1 MPENNKG
8 TRQQAPRRPSSSTTR
23 PKSHAKS
30 RATKKQERAKQK
42 PKKEPGGCLWKILLV
57 VLILLLAFGGS
68 YIYYL
73 MHTGKKAAENAYVAD
88 SRTKSELRD
97 ESVQPLTD
105 NISIMIVGIDDS
117 EKRNQ
122 GEGNSRSDALLVATL
137 NNKEKSIKLL
147 SVPRDSYVYIPEV
160 GYKDKIT
167 HAHAYGG
174 IDATRDTVEG
184 LLNIPID
191 YYFRVNFDA
200 FIEIVD
206 ALGGVTVDVPYE
218 INELDENDKRTV
230 HLMPGT
236 QEVNGREALALA
248 RTRHQDSDVER
259 GKRQQMILEAIA
271 AKATSVTSFTKY
283 DKVLQAVGN
292 NMQTDMT
299 FDEMKSLFAYL
310 QNGMPDITS
319 LSIKGFDDMSTGIY
333 YYKLQDESLLETRQT
348 LQKHLGLLVDTQ
360 LELSEDEEEYMN
372 GSSGTTDTSDENT
385 GFQHDDNR
393 SSSGSSY

>member
-1 MPENNKG
+1 MPEKKKG
-8 TRQQAPRRPSSSTTR
+8 TRQQAPSSSSTST
-23 PKSHAKS
+23 PKAKSHAKS
-30 RATKKQERAKQK
+30 RTTKSQERKK
-42 PKKEPGGCLWKILLV
+42 KKKEKESGGCLWKILLV
-57 VLILLLAFGGS
+57 VLILLLAFGGG

-73 MHTGKKAAENAYVAD
+73 FHSGKKAAENAYVED

-117 EKRNQ
+117 EKRSQ

-137 NNKEKSIKLL
+137 NNKDKSIKLV
-147 SVPRDSYVYIPEV
+147 SIPRDSYVYIPTV

-174 IDATRDTVEG
+174 IDATRETVEG
-184 LLNIPID
+184 LLNVPID
-191 YYFRVNFDA
+191 YYFRINFDA

-271 AKATSVTSFTKY
+271 SKATSVTSFTKY
-283 DKVLQAVGN
+283 DKVLAAVGN

-310 QNGMPDITS
+310 QNGMPDIDS
-319 LSIKGFDDMSTGIY
+319 LSLKGSDDMSSGIY
-333 YYKLQDESLLETRQT
+333 YYLLQDDSLLETRQT
-348 LQKHLGLLVDTQ
+348 LQKHLGLTIDTK
-360 LELSEDEEEYMN
+360 LNLSEDEEVIEEP
-372 GSSGTTDTSDENT
+372 TTKQNT
-385 GFQHDDNR
+385 GFQSNYN
-393 SSSGSSY
+393 SSGSGN

>member
-1 MPENNKG
+1 MPEKKKG
-8 TRQQAPRRPSSSTTR
+8 TRQQAPSSSSTST
-23 PKSHAKS
+23 PKAKSHAKS
-30 RATKKQERAKQK
+30 RTTKSQERNKK
-42 PKKEPGGCLWKILLV
+42 KKEKESGGCLWKILLV
-57 VLILLLAFGGS
+57 VLILLLAFGGG

-73 MHTGKKAAENAYVAD
+73 FHSGKKAAENAYVEN

-117 EKRNQ
+117 EKRSQ

-137 NNKEKSIKLL
+137 NNKDKSIKLV
-147 SVPRDSYVYIPEV
+147 SIPRDSYLYIPTV

-174 IDATRDTVEG
+174 IDATRETVEG
-184 LLNIPID
+184 LLNVPID

-271 AKATSVTSFTKY
+271 SKATSVTSFTKY
-283 DKVLQAVGN
+283 DKVLAAVGN

-310 QNGMPDITS
+310 QNGMPDIDS
-319 LSIKGFDDMSTGIY
+319 LSLKGSDDMSSGIY
-333 YYKLQDESLLETRQT
+333 YYLLQDDSLLETRQT
-348 LQKHLGLLVDTQ
+348 LQKHLGLTIDTK
-360 LELSEDEEEYMN
+360 LNLSEDEEVIEEP
-372 GSSGTTDTSDENT
+372 TIEQNT
-385 GFQHDDNR
+385 GFQSNYN
-393 SSSGSSY
+393 SSGSGN

>member
-1 MPENNKG
+1 MPEKKKG
-8 TRQQAPRRPSSSTTR
+8 TRQQAPSSSSTST
-23 PKSHAKS
+23 PKAKSHAKS
-30 RATKKQERAKQK
+30 RTTKSQERKK
-42 PKKEPGGCLWKILLV
+42 KKKEKESGGCLWKILLV
-57 VLILLLAFGGS
+57 VLILLLAFGGG

-73 MHTGKKAAENAYVAD
+73 FHSGKKAAENAYVED

-117 EKRNQ
+117 EKRSQ

-137 NNKEKSIKLL
+137 NNKDKSIKLV
-147 SVPRDSYVYIPEV
+147 SIPRDSYVYIPTV

-174 IDATRDTVEG
+174 IDATRETVEG
-184 LLNIPID
+184 LLNVPID

-271 AKATSVTSFTKY
+271 SKATSVTSFTKY
-283 DKVLQAVGN
+283 DKVLAAVGN

-310 QNGMPDITS
+310 QNGMPDIDS
-319 LSIKGFDDMSTGIY
+319 LSLKGSDDMSSGIY
-333 YYKLQDESLLETRQT
+333 YYLLQDDSLLETRQT
-348 LQKHLGLLVDTQ
+348 LQKHLGLTIDTK
-360 LELSEDEEEYMN
+360 LNLSEDEEVIEEP
-372 GSSGTTDTSDENT
+372 TTEQNT
-385 GFQHDDNR
+385 GFQSNYN
-393 SSSGSSY
+393 SSGSGN

>member
-1 MPENNKG
+1 MPEKKKG
-8 TRQQAPRRPSSSTTR
+8 TRQQAPSSSSTPTQKA
-23 PKSHAKS
+23 KSHAKS
-30 RATKKQERAKQK
+30 RTSKSQK
-42 PKKEPGGCLWKILLV
+42 RKKKEKESGGCLWKILLV
-57 VLILLLAFGGS
+57 VLILLLAFGGG

-73 MHTGKKAAENAYVAD
+73 FHSGKKAAENAYVED

-117 EKRNQ
+117 EKRSQ

-137 NNKEKSIKLL
+137 NNKDKSIKLV
-147 SVPRDSYVYIPEV
+147 SIPRDSYVYIPTV

-174 IDATRDTVEG
+174 IDATRETVEG
-184 LLNIPID
+184 LLNVPID

-271 AKATSVTSFTKY
+271 SKATSVTSFTKY
-283 DKVLQAVGN
+283 DKVLAAVGN

-310 QNGMPDITS
+310 QNGMPDIDS
-319 LSIKGFDDMSTGIY
+319 LSLKGSDDMSSGIY
-333 YYKLQDESLLETRQT
+333 YYLLQDDSLLKTRQT
-348 LQKHLGLLVDTQ
+348 LQKHLGLTIDTK
-360 LELSEDEEEYMN
+360 LDLSEDEEVIEEP
-372 GSSGTTDTSDENT
+372 TTEQNT
-385 GFQHDDNR
+385 GFQSNYN
-393 SSSGSSY
+393 SSGSGN

>member
-1 MPENNKG
+1 MPEKKKG
-8 TRQQAPRRPSSSTTR
+8 TRQQARSSSSTST
-23 PKSHAKS
+23 PKAKSHAKS
-30 RATKKQERAKQK
+30 RTSKSQERK
-42 PKKEPGGCLWKILLV
+42 KKEKESGGCLWKILLV
-57 VLILLLAFGGS
+57 VLILLLAFGGG

-73 MHTGKKAAENAYVAD
+73 FHSGKKAAENAYVEN

-117 EKRNQ
+117 EKRSQ

-137 NNKEKSIKLL
+137 NNKDKSIKLV
-147 SVPRDSYVYIPEV
+147 SIPRDSYVYIPTV

-174 IDATRDTVEG
+174 IDATRETVEG
-184 LLNIPID
+184 LLNVPID

-271 AKATSVTSFTKY
+271 SKATSVTSFTKY
-283 DKVLQAVGN
+283 DKVLAAVGN

-310 QNGMPDITS
+310 QNGMPDIDS
-319 LSIKGFDDMSTGIY
+319 LSLKGSDDMSSGIY
-333 YYKLQDESLLETRQT
+333 YYLLQDDSLLETRQT
-348 LQKHLGLLVDTQ
+348 LQKHLGLTIDTK
-360 LELSEDEEEYMN
+360 LNLSEDEEVIEDP
-372 GSSGTTDTSDENT
+372 TTEQNT
-385 GFQHDDNR
+385 GFQSNYN
-393 SSSGSSY
+393 SSGSGN

>member
-1 MPENNKG
+1 MPEKKKG
-8 TRQQAPRRPSSSTTR
+8 TRQQAPSSSSTSTSKA
-23 PKSHAKS
+23 KSHAKS
-30 RATKKQERAKQK
+30 RTSKSQERK
-42 PKKEPGGCLWKILLV
+42 KKEKESGGCLWKILLV
-57 VLILLLAFGGS
+57 VLILLLAFGGG

-73 MHTGKKAAENAYVAD
+73 FHSGKKAAENAYVEN

-117 EKRNQ
+117 EKRSQ

-137 NNKEKSIKLL
+137 NNKDKSIKLV
-147 SVPRDSYVYIPEV
+147 SIPRDSYVYIPTV

-174 IDATRDTVEG
+174 IDATRETVEG
-184 LLNIPID
+184 LLNVPID

-271 AKATSVTSFTKY
+271 SKATSVTSFTKY
-283 DKVLQAVGN
+283 DKVLAAVGN

-310 QNGMPDITS
+310 QNGMPDIDS
-319 LSIKGFDDMSTGIY
+319 LSLKGSDDMSSGIY
-333 YYKLQDESLLETRQT
+333 YYLLQDDSLLETRQT
-348 LQKHLGLLVDTQ
+348 LQKHLGLTIDTK
-360 LELSEDEEEYMN
+360 LNLSEDEEVIEEP
-372 GSSGTTDTSDENT
+372 TTEQNT
-385 GFQHDDNR
+385 GFQSNYN
-393 SSSGSSY
+393 SSGSGN

>member
-1 MPENNKG
+1 MPEKKKG
-8 TRQQAPRRPSSSTTR
+8 TRQQAPSSSSTSTSKA
-23 PKSHAKS
+23 KSHAKS
-30 RATKKQERAKQK
+30 RTTKSQERNKK
-42 PKKEPGGCLWKILLV
+42 KKEKESGGCLWKILLV
-57 VLILLLAFGGS
+57 VLILLLAFGGG

-73 MHTGKKAAENAYVAD
+73 FHSGKKAAENAYVEN

-117 EKRNQ
+117 EKRSQ

-137 NNKEKSIKLL
+137 NNKDKSIKLV
-147 SVPRDSYVYIPEV
+147 SIPRDSYVYIPTV

-174 IDATRDTVEG
+174 IDATRETVEG
-184 LLNIPID
+184 LLNVPID

-271 AKATSVTSFTKY
+271 SKATSVTSFTKY
-283 DKVLQAVGN
+283 DKVLAAVGN

-310 QNGMPDITS
+310 QNGMPDIDS
-319 LSIKGFDDMSTGIY
+319 LSLKGSDDMSSGIY
-333 YYKLQDESLLETRQT
+333 YYLLQDDSLLETRQT
-348 LQKHLGLLVDTQ
+348 LQKHLGLTIDTK
-360 LELSEDEEEYMN
+360 LNLSEDEEVIEEP
-372 GSSGTTDTSDENT
+372 TTEQNT
-385 GFQHDDNR
+385 GFQSNYN
-393 SSSGSSY
+393 SSGSGN

>member
-1 MPENNKG
+1 MPEKKKG
-8 TRQQAPRRPSSSTTR
+8 TRQQAPSSSSTPTQKA
-23 PKSHAKS
+23 KSHAKS
-30 RATKKQERAKQK
+30 RTSKSQK
-42 PKKEPGGCLWKILLV
+42 RKKKEKESGGCLWKILLV
-57 VLILLLAFGGS
+57 VLILLLAFGGG

-73 MHTGKKAAENAYVAD
+73 FHSGKKAAENAYVED

-117 EKRNQ
+117 KKRSQ

-137 NNKEKSIKLL
+137 NNKDKSIKLV
-147 SVPRDSYVYIPEV
+147 SIPRDSYVYIPTV

-174 IDATRDTVEG
+174 IDATRETVEG
-184 LLNIPID
+184 LLNVPID

-271 AKATSVTSFTKY
+271 SKATSVTSFTKY
-283 DKVLQAVGN
+283 DKVLAAVGN

-310 QNGMPDITS
+310 QNGMPDIDS
-319 LSIKGFDDMSTGIY
+319 LSLKGSDDMSSGIY
-333 YYKLQDESLLETRQT
+333 YYLLQDDSLLKTRQT
-348 LQKHLGLLVDTQ
+348 LQKHLGLTIDTK
-360 LELSEDEEEYMN
+360 LDLSEDEEVIEEP
-372 GSSGTTDTSDENT
+372 TTEQNT
-385 GFQHDDNR
+385 GFQSNYN
-393 SSSGSSY
+393 SSGSGN

>member
-1 MPENNKG
+1 MPEKKDGN
-8 TRQQAPRRPSSSTTR
+8 RQPARSEASK

-30 RATKKQERAKQK
+30 NAKKKKAKKQQEEQ
-42 PKKEPGGCLWKILLV
+42 GGCLWKVLLV
-57 VLILLLAFGGS
+57 VLILLLAFAAS
-68 YIYYL
+68 YAYYIYYA
-73 MHTGKKAAENAYVAD
+73 GKSAVENAYVAD
-88 SRTKSELRD
+88 SREKSALRD

-117 EKRNQ
+117 EKRSQ

-137 NNKEKSIKLL
+137 NNSEKSIKLL
-147 SVPRDSYVYIPEV
+147 SIPRDSYVYIPSV

-174 IDATRDTVEG
+174 IDSTRETVEG
-184 LLNIPID
+184 LLNIPVD

-206 ALGGVTVDVPYE
+206 ALGGITVDVPYE

-230 HLMPGT
+230 HLKPGK

-271 AKATSVTSFTKY
+271 DKATNVTSFTKY
-283 DKVLQAVGN
+283 ADVLAAVGN

-299 FDEMKSLFAYL
+299 FTEMKSLFAYL
-310 QNGMPDITS
+310 QKGMPAIES
-319 LSIKGFDDMSTGIY
+319 LSIKGNDDMSTGIY
-333 YYKLQDESLLETRQT
+333 YYKIIDDSLLKTRQT
-348 LQKHLGLLVDTQ
+348 MQKHLGLDVDTS
-360 LELSEDEEEYMN
+360 LEDL
-372 GSSGTTDTSDENT
+372 
-385 GFQHDDNR
+385 DDLEA
-393 SSSGSSY
+393 GQ

>member
-1 MPENNKG
+1 MPEKKKG
-8 TRQQAPRRPSSSTTR
+8 TRQQARSSSSTSTSKA
-23 PKSHAKS
+23 KSHAKS
-30 RATKKQERAKQK
+30 RTSKSQERK
-42 PKKEPGGCLWKILLV
+42 KKEKESGGCLWKILLV
-57 VLILLLAFGGS
+57 VLILLLTFGGG

-73 MHTGKKAAENAYVAD
+73 FHSGKKAAENAYVEN

-117 EKRNQ
+117 EKRSQ

-137 NNKEKSIKLL
+137 NNKDKSIKLV
-147 SVPRDSYVYIPEV
+147 SIPRDSYVYIPTV

-174 IDATRDTVEG
+174 IDATRETVEG
-184 LLNIPID
+184 LLNVPID

-271 AKATSVTSFTKY
+271 SKATSVTSFTKY
-283 DKVLQAVGN
+283 DKVLAAVGN

-310 QNGMPDITS
+310 QNGMPNIDS
-319 LSIKGFDDMSTGIY
+319 LSLKGSDDMSSGIY
-333 YYKLQDESLLETRQT
+333 YYLLQDDSLLETRQT
-348 LQKHLGLLVDTQ
+348 LQKHLGLTIDTK
-360 LELSEDEEEYMN
+360 LNLSEDEEVIEEP
-372 GSSGTTDTSDENT
+372 TTEQNT
-385 GFQHDDNR
+385 GFQSNYN
-393 SSSGSSY
+393 SSGSGN

>member
-1 MPENNKG
+1 MPEKKKG
-8 TRQQAPRRPSSSTTR
+8 TRQQAPSSSSTST
-23 PKSHAKS
+23 PKAKSHAKS
-30 RATKKQERAKQK
+30 RTTKSQERKK
-42 PKKEPGGCLWKILLV
+42 KKKEKESGGCLWKILLV
-57 VLILLLAFGGS
+57 VLILLLAFGGG

-73 MHTGKKAAENAYVAD
+73 FHSGKKAAENAYVED

-117 EKRNQ
+117 EKRSQ

-137 NNKEKSIKLL
+137 NNKDKSIKLV
-147 SVPRDSYVYIPEV
+147 SIPRDSYVYIPTV

-174 IDATRDTVEG
+174 IDATRETVEG
-184 LLNIPID
+184 LLNVPID

-271 AKATSVTSFTKY
+271 SKATSVTSFTKY
-283 DKVLQAVGN
+283 DKVLAAVGN

-310 QNGMPDITS
+310 QNGMPDIDS
-319 LSIKGFDDMSTGIY
+319 LSLKGSDDMSSGIY
-333 YYKLQDESLLETRQT
+333 YYLLQDDSLLETRQT
-348 LQKHLGLLVDTQ
+348 LQKHLGLTIDTK
-360 LELSEDEEEYMN
+360 LNLSEDEEVIEEP
-372 GSSGTTDTSDENT
+372 TTKQNT
-385 GFQHDDNR
+385 GFQSNYN
-393 SSSGSSY
+393 SSGSGN

>member
-1 MPENNKG
+1 MPEKKKG
-8 TRQQAPRRPSSSTTR
+8 TRQQAPSSSSTPTQKA
-23 PKSHAKS
+23 KSHAKS
-30 RATKKQERAKQK
+30 RTSKSQK
-42 PKKEPGGCLWKILLV
+42 RKKKEKESGGCLWKILLV
-57 VLILLLAFGGS
+57 VLILLLAFGGG

-73 MHTGKKAAENAYVAD
+73 FHSGKKAAENAYVED

-117 EKRNQ
+117 EKRSQ

-137 NNKEKSIKLL
+137 NNKDKSIKLV
-147 SVPRDSYVYIPEV
+147 SIPRDSYVYIPTV

-174 IDATRDTVEG
+174 IDATRETVEG
-184 LLNIPID
+184 LLNVPID

-271 AKATSVTSFTKY
+271 SKATSVTSFTKY
-283 DKVLQAVGN
+283 DKVLAAVGN

-310 QNGMPDITS
+310 QNGMPDIDS
-319 LSIKGFDDMSTGIY
+319 LSLKGSDDMSSGIY
-333 YYKLQDESLLETRQT
+333 YYLLQDDSLLKTRQT
-348 LQKHLGLLVDTQ
+348 LQKHLGLTIDTK
-360 LELSEDEEEYMN
+360 LDHSEDEEVIEEP
-372 GSSGTTDTSDENT
+372 TTEQNT
-385 GFQHDDNR
+385 GFQSNYN
-393 SSSGSSY
+393 SSGSGN

>member
-1 MPENNKG
+1 MPEKKKG
-8 TRQQAPRRPSSSTTR
+8 TRQQARSSSSTST
-23 PKSHAKS
+23 PKAKSHAKS
-30 RATKKQERAKQK
+30 RTSKSQERK
-42 PKKEPGGCLWKILLV
+42 KKEKESGGCLWKILLV
-57 VLILLLAFGGS
+57 VLILLLAFGGG

-73 MHTGKKAAENAYVAD
+73 FHSGKKAAENAYVEN

-117 EKRNQ
+117 EKRSQ

-137 NNKEKSIKLL
+137 NNKDKSIKLV
-147 SVPRDSYVYIPEV
+147 SIPRDSYVYIPTV

-174 IDATRDTVEG
+174 IDATRETVEG
-184 LLNIPID
+184 LLNVPID

-271 AKATSVTSFTKY
+271 SKATSVTSFTKY
-283 DKVLQAVGN
+283 DKVLAAVGN

-310 QNGMPDITS
+310 QNGMPDIDS
-319 LSIKGFDDMSTGIY
+319 LSLKGSDDMSSGIY
-333 YYKLQDESLLETRQT
+333 YYLLQDDSLLETRQT
-348 LQKHLGLLVDTQ
+348 LQKHLGLTIDTK
-360 LELSEDEEEYMN
+360 LNLSEDEEVIEEP
-372 GSSGTTDTSDENT
+372 TTEQNT
-385 GFQHDDNR
+385 GFQSNYN
-393 SSSGSSY
+393 SSGSGN

>member
-1 MPENNKG
+1 MPEKKKG
-8 TRQQAPRRPSSSTTR
+8 TRQQARSSSSTST
-23 PKSHAKS
+23 PKAKSHAKS
-30 RATKKQERAKQK
+30 RTSKSQERK
-42 PKKEPGGCLWKILLV
+42 KKEKESGGCLWKILLV
-57 VLILLLAFGGS
+57 VLILLLAFGGG

-73 MHTGKKAAENAYVAD
+73 FHSGKKAAENAYVEN

-117 EKRNQ
+117 EKRSQ

-137 NNKEKSIKLL
+137 NNKDKSIKLV
-147 SVPRDSYVYIPEV
+147 SIPRDSYVYIPTV

-174 IDATRDTVEG
+174 IDATRETVEG
-184 LLNIPID
+184 LLNVPID

-271 AKATSVTSFTKY
+271 SKATSVTSFTKY
-283 DKVLQAVGN
+283 DKVLAAVGN

-310 QNGMPDITS
+310 QNGMPNIES
-319 LSIKGFDDMSTGIY
+319 LSLKGSDDMSSGIY
-333 YYKLQDESLLETRQT
+333 YYLLQDDSLLETRQT
-348 LQKHLGLLVDTQ
+348 LQKHLGLTIDTK
-360 LELSEDEEEYMN
+360 LNLSEDEEVIEEP
-372 GSSGTTDTSDENT
+372 TTEQNT
-385 GFQHDDNR
+385 RFQSNYN
-393 SSSGSSY
+393 SSGSGN

>member
-1 MPENNKG
+1 MPEKKKG
-8 TRQQAPRRPSSSTTR
+8 TRQQAPSSSSTST
-23 PKSHAKS
+23 PKAKSHAKS
-30 RATKKQERAKQK
+30 RTTKSQERKK
-42 PKKEPGGCLWKILLV
+42 KKKEKESGGCLWKILLV
-57 VLILLLAFGGS
+57 VLILLLAFGGG

-73 MHTGKKAAENAYVAD
+73 FHSGKKAAENAYVKD

-117 EKRNQ
+117 EKRSQ

-137 NNKEKSIKLL
+137 NNKDKSIKLV
-147 SVPRDSYVYIPEV
+147 SIPRDSYVYIPTV

-174 IDATRDTVEG
+174 IDATRETVEG
-184 LLNIPID
+184 LLNVPID

-271 AKATSVTSFTKY
+271 SKATSVTSFTKY
-283 DKVLQAVGN
+283 DKVLAAVGN

-310 QNGMPDITS
+310 QNGMPDIDS
-319 LSIKGFDDMSTGIY
+319 LSLKGSDDMSSGIY
-333 YYKLQDESLLETRQT
+333 YYLLQDDSLLETRQT
-348 LQKHLGLLVDTQ
+348 LQKHLGLTIDTK
-360 LELSEDEEEYMN
+360 LNLSEDEEVIEEP
-372 GSSGTTDTSDENT
+372 TTKQNT
-385 GFQHDDNR
+385 GFQSNYN
-393 SSSGSSY
+393 SSGSGN

>member
-1 MPENNKG
+1 MPEKKKG
-8 TRQQAPRRPSSSTTR
+8 TRQQAPSSSSTST
-23 PKSHAKS
+23 PKAKSHAKS
-30 RATKKQERAKQK
+30 RTTKSQERKK
-42 PKKEPGGCLWKILLV
+42 KKKEKESGGCLWKILLV
-57 VLILLLAFGGS
+57 VLILLLAFGGG

-73 MHTGKKAAENAYVAD
+73 FHSGKKAAENAYVEN

-117 EKRNQ
+117 EKRSQ

-137 NNKEKSIKLL
+137 NNKDKSIKLI
-147 SVPRDSYVYIPEV
+147 SIPRDSYVYIPTV

-174 IDATRDTVEG
+174 IDATRETVEG
-184 LLNIPID
+184 LLNVPID

-271 AKATSVTSFTKY
+271 SKATSVTSFTKY
-283 DKVLQAVGN
+283 DKVLAAVGN

-310 QNGMPDITS
+310 QNGMPDIDS
-319 LSIKGFDDMSTGIY
+319 LSLKGSDDMSSGIY
-333 YYKLQDESLLETRQT
+333 YYLLQDDSLLETRQT
-348 LQKHLGLLVDTQ
+348 LQKHLGLTIDTK
-360 LELSEDEEEYMN
+360 LNLSEDEEVIEEP
-372 GSSGTTDTSDENT
+372 TTKQNT
-385 GFQHDDNR
+385 GFQSNYN
-393 SSSGSSY
+393 SSGSGN

>member
-1 MPENNKG
+1 MPEKKKG
-8 TRQQAPRRPSSSTTR
+8 TRQQAPSSSSTSTSKA
-23 PKSHAKS
+23 KSHAKS
-30 RATKKQERAKQK
+30 RTSKSQERK
-42 PKKEPGGCLWKILLV
+42 KKEKESGGCLWKILLV
-57 VLILLLAFGGS
+57 VLILLLAFGGG

-73 MHTGKKAAENAYVAD
+73 FHSGKKAAENAYVEN

-117 EKRNQ
+117 EKRSQ

-137 NNKEKSIKLL
+137 NNKDKSIKLV
-147 SVPRDSYVYIPEV
+147 SIPRDSYVYIPTV

-174 IDATRDTVEG
+174 IDATRETVEG
-184 LLNIPID
+184 LLNVPID

-271 AKATSVTSFTKY
+271 SKATSVTSFTKY
-283 DKVLQAVGN
+283 DKVLAAVGN

-310 QNGMPDITS
+310 QNGMPGIDS
-319 LSIKGFDDMSTGIY
+319 LSLKGSDDMSSGIY
-333 YYKLQDESLLETRQT
+333 YYLLQDDSLLETRQT
-348 LQKHLGLLVDTQ
+348 LQKHLGLTIDTK
-360 LELSEDEEEYMN
+360 LNLSEDEEVIEEP
-372 GSSGTTDTSDENT
+372 TTEQNT
-385 GFQHDDNR
+385 GFQSNYN
-393 SSSGSSY
+393 SSGSGN

>member
-1 MPENNKG
+1 MPEKKKG
-8 TRQQAPRRPSSSTTR
+8 TRQQARSSSSTSTSKA
-23 PKSHAKS
+23 KSHAKS
-30 RATKKQERAKQK
+30 RTSKSQERK
-42 PKKEPGGCLWKILLV
+42 KKEKESGGCLWKILLV
-57 VLILLLAFGGS
+57 VLILLLAFGGG

-73 MHTGKKAAENAYVAD
+73 FHSGKKAAENAYVEN

-117 EKRNQ
+117 EKRSQ

-137 NNKEKSIKLL
+137 NNKDKSIKLV
-147 SVPRDSYVYIPEV
+147 SIPRDSYVYIPTV

-174 IDATRDTVEG
+174 IDATRETVEG
-184 LLNIPID
+184 LLNVPID

-271 AKATSVTSFTKY
+271 SKATSVTSFTKY
-283 DKVLQAVGN
+283 DKVLAAVGN

-310 QNGMPDITS
+310 QNGMPEIDS
-319 LSIKGFDDMSTGIY
+319 LSLKGSDDMSSGIY
-333 YYKLQDESLLETRQT
+333 YYLLQDDSLLETRQT
-348 LQKHLGLLVDTQ
+348 LQKHLGLTIDTK
-360 LELSEDEEEYMN
+360 LNLSEDEEVIEEP
-372 GSSGTTDTSDENT
+372 TTEQNT
-385 GFQHDDNR
+385 GFQSNYN
-393 SSSGSSY
+393 SSGSGN

>member
-1 MPENNKG
+1 MPEKKKG
-8 TRQQAPRRPSSSTTR
+8 TRQQAPSSSSTSTSK

-30 RATKKQERAKQK
+30 RTTKSQERNKK
-42 PKKEPGGCLWKILLV
+42 KKEKESGGCLWKILLV
-57 VLILLLAFGGS
+57 VLILLLAFGGG

-73 MHTGKKAAENAYVAD
+73 FHSGKKAAENAYVEN

-117 EKRNQ
+117 EKRSQ

-137 NNKEKSIKLL
+137 NNKDKSIKLV
-147 SVPRDSYVYIPEV
+147 SIPRDSYVYIPTV

-174 IDATRDTVEG
+174 IDATRETVEG
-184 LLNIPID
+184 LLNVPID

-271 AKATSVTSFTKY
+271 SKATSVTSFTKY
-283 DKVLQAVGN
+283 DKVLAAVGN

-310 QNGMPDITS
+310 QNGMPNIDS
-319 LSIKGFDDMSTGIY
+319 LSLKGSDDMSSGIY
-333 YYKLQDESLLETRQT
+333 YYLLQDDSLLETRQT
-348 LQKHLGLLVDTQ
+348 LQKHLGLTIDTK
-360 LELSEDEEEYMN
+360 LNLSEDEEVIEEP
-372 GSSGTTDTSDENT
+372 TTEQNT
-385 GFQHDDNR
+385 GFQSNYN
-393 SSSGSSY
+393 SSGSGN

>member
-1 MPENNKG
+1 MPEKKKG
-8 TRQQAPRRPSSSTTR
+8 TRQQARSSSSTST
-23 PKSHAKS
+23 PKAKSHAKS
-30 RATKKQERAKQK
+30 RTSKSQERK
-42 PKKEPGGCLWKILLV
+42 KKEKESGGCLWKILLV
-57 VLILLLAFGGS
+57 VLILLLAFGGG

-73 MHTGKKAAENAYVAD
+73 FHSGKKAAENAYVEN

-117 EKRNQ
+117 EKRSQ

-137 NNKEKSIKLL
+137 NNKDKSIKLV
-147 SVPRDSYVYIPEV
+147 SIPRDSYVYIPTV

-174 IDATRDTVEG
+174 IDATRETVEG
-184 LLNIPID
+184 LLNVPID

-271 AKATSVTSFTKY
+271 SKATSVTSFTKY
-283 DKVLQAVGN
+283 DKVLAAVGN

-310 QNGMPDITS
+310 QNGMPNIES
-319 LSIKGFDDMSTGIY
+319 LSLKGSDDMSSGIY
-333 YYKLQDESLLETRQT
+333 YYLLQDDSLLETRQT
-348 LQKHLGLLVDTQ
+348 LQKHLGLTIDTK
-360 LELSEDEEEYMN
+360 LNLSEDEEVIEEP
-372 GSSGTTDTSDENT
+372 TTKQNT
-385 GFQHDDNR
+385 GFQSNYN
-393 SSSGSSY
+393 SSGSGN

>member
-1 MPENNKG
+1 MPEKKKG
-8 TRQQAPRRPSSSTTR
+8 TRQQAPSSSSTST
-23 PKSHAKS
+23 PKAKSHAKS
-30 RATKKQERAKQK
+30 RTTKSQERKK
-42 PKKEPGGCLWKILLV
+42 KKKEKESGGCLWKILLV
-57 VLILLLAFGGS
+57 VLILLLAFGGG

-73 MHTGKKAAENAYVAD
+73 FHSGKKAAENAYVEN

-117 EKRNQ
+117 EKRSQ

-137 NNKEKSIKLL
+137 NNKDKSIKLV
-147 SVPRDSYVYIPEV
+147 SIPRDSYVYIPTV

-174 IDATRDTVEG
+174 IDATRETVEG
-184 LLNIPID
+184 LLNVPID

-271 AKATSVTSFTKY
+271 SKATSVTSFTKY
-283 DKVLQAVGN
+283 DKVLAAVGN

-310 QNGMPDITS
+310 QNGMPDIDS
-319 LSIKGFDDMSTGIY
+319 LSLKGSDDMSSGIY
-333 YYKLQDESLLETRQT
+333 YYLLQDDSLLETRQT
-348 LQKHLGLLVDTQ
+348 LQKHLGLTIDTK
-360 LELSEDEEEYMN
+360 LNLSEDEEVIEEP
-372 GSSGTTDTSDENT
+372 TTKQNT
-385 GFQHDDNR
+385 GFQSNYN
-393 SSSGSSY
+393 SSGSGN

>member
-1 MPENNKG
+1 MPEKKKG
-8 TRQQAPRRPSSSTTR
+8 TRQQAPSSSSTST
-23 PKSHAKS
+23 PKAKSHAKS
-30 RATKKQERAKQK
+30 RTTKSQERKK
-42 PKKEPGGCLWKILLV
+42 KKKEKESGGCLWKILLV
-57 VLILLLAFGGS
+57 VLILLLAFGGG

-73 MHTGKKAAENAYVAD
+73 FHSGKKAAENAYVED

-117 EKRNQ
+117 EKRSQ

-137 NNKEKSIKLL
+137 NNKDKSIKLI
-147 SVPRDSYVYIPEV
+147 SIPRDSYVYIPTV

-174 IDATRDTVEG
+174 IDATRETVEG
-184 LLNIPID
+184 LLNVPID

-271 AKATSVTSFTKY
+271 SKATSVTSFTKY
-283 DKVLQAVGN
+283 DKVLAAVGN

-310 QNGMPDITS
+310 QNGMPDIDS
-319 LSIKGFDDMSTGIY
+319 LSLKGSDDMSSGIY
-333 YYKLQDESLLETRQT
+333 YYLLQDDSLLETRQT
-348 LQKHLGLLVDTQ
+348 LQKHLGLTIDTK
-360 LELSEDEEEYMN
+360 LNLSEDEEVIEEP
-372 GSSGTTDTSDENT
+372 TTKQNT
-385 GFQHDDNR
+385 GFQSNYN
-393 SSSGSSY
+393 SSGSGN

>member
-1 MPENNKG
+1 MPEKKKG
-8 TRQQAPRRPSSSTTR
+8 TRQQARSSSSTST
-23 PKSHAKS
+23 PKAKSHAKS
-30 RATKKQERAKQK
+30 RTSKSQERK
-42 PKKEPGGCLWKILLV
+42 KKEKESGGCLWKILLV
-57 VLILLLAFGGS
+57 VLILLLAFGGG

-73 MHTGKKAAENAYVAD
+73 FHSGKKAAENAYVEN

-117 EKRNQ
+117 EKRSQ

-137 NNKEKSIKLL
+137 NNKDKSIKLV
-147 SVPRDSYVYIPEV
+147 SIPRDSYVYIPTV

-174 IDATRDTVEG
+174 IDATRETVEG
-184 LLNIPID
+184 LLNVPID

-271 AKATSVTSFTKY
+271 SKATSVTSFTKY
-283 DKVLQAVGN
+283 DKVLAAVGN

-310 QNGMPDITS
+310 QNGMPNIDS
-319 LSIKGFDDMSTGIY
+319 LSLKGSDDMSSGIY
-333 YYKLQDESLLETRQT
+333 YYLLQDDSLLETRQT
-348 LQKHLGLLVDTQ
+348 LQKHLGLTIDTK
-360 LELSEDEEEYMN
+360 LNLSEDEEVIEEP
-372 GSSGTTDTSDENT
+372 TTEQNT
-385 GFQHDDNR
+385 GFQSNYN
-393 SSSGSSY
+393 SSGSGN

>member
-1 MPENNKG
+1 MPEKKKG
-8 TRQQAPRRPSSSTTR
+8 TRQQAPSSSSTSTSKA
-23 PKSHAKS
+23 KSHAKS
-30 RATKKQERAKQK
+30 RTTKSQERNKK
-42 PKKEPGGCLWKILLV
+42 KKEKEPGGCLWKILLV
-57 VLILLLAFGGS
+57 VLILLLAFGGG

-73 MHTGKKAAENAYVAD
+73 FHSGKKAAENAYVEN

-117 EKRNQ
+117 EKRSQ

-137 NNKEKSIKLL
+137 NNKDKSIKLV
-147 SVPRDSYVYIPEV
+147 SIPRDSYVYIPTV

-174 IDATRDTVEG
+174 IDATRETVEG
-184 LLNIPID
+184 LLNVPID

-271 AKATSVTSFTKY
+271 SKATSVTSFTKY
-283 DKVLQAVGN
+283 DKVLAAVGN

-310 QNGMPDITS
+310 QNGMPDIDS
-319 LSIKGFDDMSTGIY
+319 LSLKGSDDMSSGIY
-333 YYKLQDESLLETRQT
+333 YYLLQDDSLLETRQT
-348 LQKHLGLLVDTQ
+348 LQKHLGLTIDTK
-360 LELSEDEEEYMN
+360 LNLSEDEEVIEEP
-372 GSSGTTDTSDENT
+372 TIEQNT
-385 GFQHDDNR
+385 GFQSNYN
-393 SSSGSSY
+393 SSGSGN

>member
-1 MPENNKG
+1 MPEKKKG
-8 TRQQAPRRPSSSTTR
+8 TRQQAPSSSSTST
-23 PKSHAKS
+23 PKAKSHAKS
-30 RATKKQERAKQK
+30 RTTKSQERKK
-42 PKKEPGGCLWKILLV
+42 KKKEKESGGCLWKILLV
-57 VLILLLAFGGS
+57 VLILLLAFGGG

-73 MHTGKKAAENAYVAD
+73 FHSGKKAAENAYVED

-97 ESVQPLTD
+97 ESVQPLTA

-117 EKRNQ
+117 EKRSQ

-137 NNKEKSIKLL
+137 NNKDKSIKLI
-147 SVPRDSYVYIPEV
+147 SIPRDSYVYIPTV

-174 IDATRDTVEG
+174 IDATRETVEG
-184 LLNIPID
+184 LLNVPID

-271 AKATSVTSFTKY
+271 SKATSVTSFTKY
-283 DKVLQAVGN
+283 DKVLAAVGN

-310 QNGMPDITS
+310 QNGMPDIDS
-319 LSIKGFDDMSTGIY
+319 LSLKGSDDMSSGIY
-333 YYKLQDESLLETRQT
+333 YYLLQDDSLLETRQT
-348 LQKHLGLLVDTQ
+348 LQKHLGLTIDTK
-360 LELSEDEEEYMN
+360 LNLSEDEEVIEEP
-372 GSSGTTDTSDENT
+372 TTKQNT
-385 GFQHDDNR
+385 GFQSNYN
-393 SSSGSSY
+393 SSGSGN

>member
-1 MPENNKG
+1 MPEKKKG
-8 TRQQAPRRPSSSTTR
+8 TRQQARSSSSTSTSKA
-23 PKSHAKS
+23 KSHAKS
-30 RATKKQERAKQK
+30 RTSKSQERK
-42 PKKEPGGCLWKILLV
+42 KKEKESGGCLWKILLV
-57 VLILLLAFGGS
+57 VLILLLAFGGG

-73 MHTGKKAAENAYVAD
+73 FHSGKKAAENAYVEN

-117 EKRNQ
+117 EKRSQ

-137 NNKEKSIKLL
+137 NNKDKSIKLV
-147 SVPRDSYVYIPEV
+147 SIPRDSYVYIPTV

-174 IDATRDTVEG
+174 IDATRETVEG
-184 LLNIPID
+184 LLNVPID

-271 AKATSVTSFTKY
+271 SKATSVTSFTKY
-283 DKVLQAVGN
+283 DKVLAAVGN

-310 QNGMPDITS
+310 QNGMPNIDS
-319 LSIKGFDDMSTGIY
+319 LSLKGSDDMSSGIY
-333 YYKLQDESLLETRQT
+333 YYLLQDDSLLETRQT
-348 LQKHLGLLVDTQ
+348 LQKHLGLTIDTK
-360 LELSEDEEEYMN
+360 LNLSEDEEVIEEP
-372 GSSGTTDTSDENT
+372 TTEQNT
-385 GFQHDDNR
+385 GFQSNYN
-393 SSSGSSY
+393 SSGSGN

>member
-1 MPENNKG
+1 MPEKKKG
-8 TRQQAPRRPSSSTTR
+8 TRQQAPSSSSTSTSKA
-23 PKSHAKS
+23 KSHAKS
-30 RATKKQERAKQK
+30 RTTKSQERNK
-42 PKKEPGGCLWKILLV
+42 KKEKESGGCLWKTLLV
-57 VLILLLAFGGS
+57 VLILLLAFGGG

-73 MHTGKKAAENAYVAD
+73 FHSGKKAAENAYVEN

-117 EKRNQ
+117 EKRSQ

-137 NNKEKSIKLL
+137 NNKDKSIKLV
-147 SVPRDSYVYIPEV
+147 SIPRDSYVYIPTV

-174 IDATRDTVEG
+174 IDATRETVEG
-184 LLNIPID
+184 LLNVPID

-271 AKATSVTSFTKY
+271 SKATSVTSFTKY
-283 DKVLQAVGN
+283 DKVLAAVGN

-310 QNGMPDITS
+310 QNGMPDIDS
-319 LSIKGFDDMSTGIY
+319 LSLKGSDDMSSGIY
-333 YYKLQDESLLETRQT
+333 YYLLQDDSLLETRQT
-348 LQKHLGLLVDTQ
+348 LQKHLGLTIDTK
-360 LELSEDEEEYMN
+360 LNLSEDEEVIEEP
-372 GSSGTTDTSDENT
+372 TTEQNT
-385 GFQHDDNR
+385 GFQSNYN
-393 SSSGSSY
+393 SSGSGN

>member
-1 MPENNKG
+1 MPEKKKG
-8 TRQQAPRRPSSSTTR
+8 TRQQAQSSSSTST
-23 PKSHAKS
+23 PKAKSHAKS
-30 RATKKQERAKQK
+30 RTTKSQERNKK
-42 PKKEPGGCLWKILLV
+42 KKKKESGGCLWKILLV
-57 VLILLLAFGGS
+57 VLILLLAFGGG

-73 MHTGKKAAENAYVAD
+73 FHSGEKAAENAYVEN

-117 EKRNQ
+117 EKRSQ

-137 NNKEKSIKLL
+137 NNKDKSIKLV
-147 SVPRDSYVYIPEV
+147 SIPRDSYVYIPTV

-174 IDATRDTVEG
+174 IDATRETVEG
-184 LLNIPID
+184 LLNVPID

-271 AKATSVTSFTKY
+271 SKATSVTSFTKY
-283 DKVLQAVGN
+283 DKVLAAVGN

-310 QNGMPDITS
+310 QNGMPDIDS
-319 LSIKGFDDMSTGIY
+319 LSLKGSDDMSSGIY
-333 YYKLQDESLLETRQT
+333 YYLLQDDSLLETRQT
-348 LQKHLGLLVDTQ
+348 LQKHLGLTIDTK
-360 LELSEDEEEYMN
+360 LNLSEDEEE
-372 GSSGTTDTSDENT
+372 TTEEPTTEQNT
-385 GFQHDDNR
+385 GFQSNYN
-393 SSSGSSY
+393 SSGSGN

>member
-1 MPENNKG
+1 MPEKKKG
-8 TRQQAPRRPSSSTTR
+8 TRQQARSSSSTSTSKA
-23 PKSHAKS
+23 KSHAKS
-30 RATKKQERAKQK
+30 RTSKSQERK
-42 PKKEPGGCLWKILLV
+42 KKEKESGGCLWKILLV
-57 VLILLLAFGGS
+57 VLILLLAFGGG

-73 MHTGKKAAENAYVAD
+73 FHSGKKAAENAYVEN

-117 EKRNQ
+117 EKRSQ

-137 NNKEKSIKLL
+137 NNKDKSIKLV
-147 SVPRDSYVYIPEV
+147 SIPRDSYVYIPTV

-174 IDATRDTVEG
+174 IDATRETVEG
-184 LLNIPID
+184 LLNVPID

-271 AKATSVTSFTKY
+271 SKATSVTSFTKY
-283 DKVLQAVGN
+283 DKVLAAVGN

-310 QNGMPDITS
+310 QNGMPEIDS
-319 LSIKGFDDMSTGIY
+319 LSLKGSDDMSSGIY
-333 YYKLQDESLLETRQT
+333 YYLLQDDSLLETRQT
-348 LQKHLGLLVDTQ
+348 LQKHLGLTIDTK
-360 LELSEDEEEYMN
+360 LNLSEDEEVIEEP
-372 GSSGTTDTSDENT
+372 TTKQNT
-385 GFQHDDNR
+385 GFQSNYN
-393 SSSGSSY
+393 SSGSGN

>member
-1 MPENNKG
+1 MPEKKKG
-8 TRQQAPRRPSSSTTR
+8 TRQQARSSSSTST
-23 PKSHAKS
+23 PKAKSHAKS
-30 RATKKQERAKQK
+30 RTSKSQERK
-42 PKKEPGGCLWKILLV
+42 KKEKESGGCLWKILLV
-57 VLILLLAFGGS
+57 VLILLLAFGGG

-73 MHTGKKAAENAYVAD
+73 FHSGKKAAENAYVEN

-117 EKRNQ
+117 EKRSQ

-137 NNKEKSIKLL
+137 NNKDKSIKLV
-147 SVPRDSYVYIPEV
+147 SIPRDSYVYIPTV

-174 IDATRDTVEG
+174 IDATRETVEG
-184 LLNIPID
+184 LLNVPID

-271 AKATSVTSFTKY
+271 SKATSVTSFTKY
-283 DKVLQAVGN
+283 DKVLAAVGN

-310 QNGMPDITS
+310 QNGMPNIDS
-319 LSIKGFDDMSTGIY
+319 LSLKGSDDMSSGIY
-333 YYKLQDESLLETRQT
+333 YYLLQDDSLLETRQT
-348 LQKHLGLLVDTQ
+348 LQKHLGLTIDTK
-360 LELSEDEEEYMN
+360 LNLSEDEEVIEEP
-372 GSSGTTDTSDENT
+372 TTEQNT
-385 GFQHDDNR
+385 GFQSNYNS
-393 SSSGSSY
+393 SSSGN

>member
-1 MPENNKG
+1 MPEKKKG
-8 TRQQAPRRPSSSTTR
+8 TRQQAPSSSSTST
-23 PKSHAKS
+23 PKAKSHAKS
-30 RATKKQERAKQK
+30 RTTKSQERKK
-42 PKKEPGGCLWKILLV
+42 KKKEKESGGCLWKILLV
-57 VLILLLAFGGS
+57 VLILLLAFGGG

-73 MHTGKKAAENAYVAD
+73 FHSGKKAAENAYVEN

-117 EKRNQ
+117 EKRSQ

-137 NNKEKSIKLL
+137 NNKDKSIKLV
-147 SVPRDSYVYIPEV
+147 SIPRDSYVYIPTV

-174 IDATRDTVEG
+174 IDATRETVEG
-184 LLNIPID
+184 LLNVPID

-271 AKATSVTSFTKY
+271 SKATSVTSFTKY
-283 DKVLQAVGN
+283 DKVLAAVGN

-310 QNGMPDITS
+310 QNGMPDIDS
-319 LSIKGFDDMSTGIY
+319 LSLKGSDDMSSGIY
-333 YYKLQDESLLETRQT
+333 YYLLQDDSLLETRQT
-348 LQKHLGLLVDTQ
+348 LQKHLGLTIDTK
-360 LELSEDEEEYMN
+360 LNLSEDEEVIEDP
-372 GSSGTTDTSDENT
+372 TTKQNT
-385 GFQHDDNR
+385 GFQSNYN
-393 SSSGSSY
+393 SSGSGN

>member
-1 MPENNKG
+1 MPEKKKG
-8 TRQQAPRRPSSSTTR
+8 TRQQAPSSSSTST
-23 PKSHAKS
+23 PKAKSHAKS
-30 RATKKQERAKQK
+30 RTTKSQERKK
-42 PKKEPGGCLWKILLV
+42 KKKEKESGGCLWKILLV
-57 VLILLLAFGGS
+57 VLILLLAFGGG

-73 MHTGKKAAENAYVAD
+73 FHSGKKAAENAYVED

-117 EKRNQ
+117 EKRSQ

-137 NNKEKSIKLL
+137 NNKDKSIKLV
-147 SVPRDSYVYIPEV
+147 SIPRDSYVYIPTV

-174 IDATRDTVEG
+174 IDATRETVEG
-184 LLNIPID
+184 LLNVPID

-271 AKATSVTSFTKY
+271 SKATSVTSFTKY
-283 DKVLQAVGN
+283 DKVLAAVGN

-310 QNGMPDITS
+310 QNGMPNIDS
-319 LSIKGFDDMSTGIY
+319 LSLKGSDDMSSGIY
-333 YYKLQDESLLETRQT
+333 YYLLQDDSLLETRQT
-348 LQKHLGLLVDTQ
+348 LQKHLGLTIDTK
-360 LELSEDEEEYMN
+360 LNLSEDEEVIEEP
-372 GSSGTTDTSDENT
+372 TTKQNT
-385 GFQHDDNR
+385 GFQSNYN
-393 SSSGSSY
+393 SSGSGN

>member
-1 MPENNKG
+1 MPEKKKG
-8 TRQQAPRRPSSSTTR
+8 TRQQARSSSSTSTSKA
-23 PKSHAKS
+23 KSYAKS
-30 RATKKQERAKQK
+30 RTSKSQERK
-42 PKKEPGGCLWKILLV
+42 KKEKESGGCLWKILLV
-57 VLILLLAFGGS
+57 VLILLLAFGGG

-73 MHTGKKAAENAYVAD
+73 FHSGKKAAENAYVED

-117 EKRNQ
+117 EKRSQ

-137 NNKEKSIKLL
+137 NNKDKSIKLV
-147 SVPRDSYVYIPEV
+147 SIPRDSYVYIPTV

-174 IDATRDTVEG
+174 IDATRETVEG
-184 LLNIPID
+184 LLNVPID

-271 AKATSVTSFTKY
+271 SKATSVTSFTKY
-283 DKVLQAVGN
+283 DKVLAAVGN

-310 QNGMPDITS
+310 QNGMPDIDS
-319 LSIKGFDDMSTGIY
+319 LSLKGSDDMSSGIY
-333 YYKLQDESLLETRQT
+333 YYLLQDDSLLETRQT
-348 LQKHLGLLVDTQ
+348 LQKHLGLTIDTK
-360 LELSEDEEEYMN
+360 LNLSEDEEVIEEP
-372 GSSGTTDTSDENT
+372 TTEQNT
-385 GFQHDDNR
+385 GFQSNYN
-393 SSSGSSY
+393 SSGSGN

>member
-1 MPENNKG
+1 MPEKKKG
-8 TRQQAPRRPSSSTTR
+8 TRQQARSSSSTSTSKA
-23 PKSHAKS
+23 KSHAKS
-30 RATKKQERAKQK
+30 RTSKSQERK
-42 PKKEPGGCLWKILLV
+42 KKEKESGGCLWKILLV
-57 VLILLLAFGGS
+57 VLILLLAFGGG

-73 MHTGKKAAENAYVAD
+73 FHSGKKAAENAYVEN

-117 EKRNQ
+117 EKRSQ

-137 NNKEKSIKLL
+137 NNKDKSIKLV
-147 SVPRDSYVYIPEV
+147 SIPRDSYVYIPTV

-174 IDATRDTVEG
+174 IDATRETVEG
-184 LLNIPID
+184 LLNVPID

-230 HLMPGT
+230 HLMSGT

-271 AKATSVTSFTKY
+271 SKATSVTSFTKY
-283 DKVLQAVGN
+283 DKVLAAVGN

-310 QNGMPDITS
+310 QNGMPNIDS
-319 LSIKGFDDMSTGIY
+319 LSLKGSDDMSSGIY
-333 YYKLQDESLLETRQT
+333 YYLLQDDSLLETRQT
-348 LQKHLGLLVDTQ
+348 LQKHLGLTIDTK
-360 LELSEDEEEYMN
+360 LNLSEDEEVIEEP
-372 GSSGTTDTSDENT
+372 TTEQNT
-385 GFQHDDNR
+385 GFQSDYN
-393 SSSGSSY
+393 SSGSGN

>member
-1 MPENNKG
+1 MPEKKKG
-8 TRQQAPRRPSSSTTR
+8 TRQQARNSSSTST
-23 PKSHAKS
+23 PKAKSHAKS
-30 RATKKQERAKQK
+30 RTTKSQERKK
-42 PKKEPGGCLWKILLV
+42 KKKEKESGGCLWKILLV
-57 VLILLLAFGGS
+57 VLILLLAFGGG

-73 MHTGKKAAENAYVAD
+73 FHSGKKAAENAYVED

-117 EKRNQ
+117 EKRSQ

-137 NNKEKSIKLL
+137 NNKDKSIKLV
-147 SVPRDSYVYIPEV
+147 SIPRDSYVYIPTV

-174 IDATRDTVEG
+174 IDATRETVEG
-184 LLNIPID
+184 LLNVPID

-271 AKATSVTSFTKY
+271 SKATSVTSFTKY
-283 DKVLQAVGN
+283 DKVLAAVGN

-310 QNGMPDITS
+310 QNGMPDIDS
-319 LSIKGFDDMSTGIY
+319 LSLKGSDDMSSGIY
-333 YYKLQDESLLETRQT
+333 YYLLQDDSLLETRQT
-348 LQKHLGLLVDTQ
+348 LQKHLGLTIDTK
-360 LELSEDEEEYMN
+360 LNLSEDEEVIEEP
-372 GSSGTTDTSDENT
+372 TTKQNT
-385 GFQHDDNR
+385 GFQSNYN
-393 SSSGSSY
+393 SSGSGN

>member
-1 MPENNKG
+1 MPEKKKG
-8 TRQQAPRRPSSSTTR
+8 TRQQARSSSSTSTSKA
-23 PKSHAKS
+23 KSHAKS
-30 RATKKQERAKQK
+30 RTSKSQERK
-42 PKKEPGGCLWKILLV
+42 KKEKESGGCLWKILLV
-57 VLILLLAFGGS
+57 VLILLLAFGGG

-73 MHTGKKAAENAYVAD
+73 FHSGKKAAENAYVEN

-117 EKRNQ
+117 EKRSQ

-137 NNKEKSIKLL
+137 NNKDKSIKLV
-147 SVPRDSYVYIPEV
+147 SIPRDSYVYIPTV

-174 IDATRDTVEG
+174 IDATRETVEG
-184 LLNIPID
+184 LLNVPID

-271 AKATSVTSFTKY
+271 SKATSVTSFTKY
-283 DKVLQAVGN
+283 DKVLAAVGN

-310 QNGMPDITS
+310 QNGMPNIDS
-319 LSIKGFDDMSTGIY
+319 LSLKGSDDMSSGIY
-333 YYKLQDESLLETRQT
+333 YYLLQDDSLLETRQT
-348 LQKHLGLLVDTQ
+348 LQKHLGLTIDTK
-360 LELSEDEEEYMN
+360 LNLSEDEEVIEEP
-372 GSSGTTDTSDENT
+372 TTAQNT
-385 GFQHDDNR
+385 GFQSNYN
-393 SSSGSSY
+393 SSGSGN

>member
-1 MPENNKG
+1 MPEKKKG
-8 TRQQAPRRPSSSTTR
+8 TRQQARSSSSTST
-23 PKSHAKS
+23 PKAKSHAKS
-30 RATKKQERAKQK
+30 RTTKSQERKK
-42 PKKEPGGCLWKILLV
+42 KKKEKESGGCLWKILLV
-57 VLILLLAFGGS
+57 VLILLLAFGGG

-73 MHTGKKAAENAYVAD
+73 FHSGKKAAENAYVED

-117 EKRNQ
+117 EKRSQ

-137 NNKEKSIKLL
+137 NNKDKSIKLV
-147 SVPRDSYVYIPEV
+147 SIPRDSYVYIPTV

-174 IDATRDTVEG
+174 IDATRETVEG
-184 LLNIPID
+184 LLNVPID

-271 AKATSVTSFTKY
+271 SKATSVTSFTKY
-283 DKVLQAVGN
+283 DKVLAAVGN

-310 QNGMPDITS
+310 QNGMPNIDS
-319 LSIKGFDDMSTGIY
+319 LSLKGSDDMSSGIY
-333 YYKLQDESLLETRQT
+333 YYLLQDDSLLETRQT
-348 LQKHLGLLVDTQ
+348 LQKHLGLTIDTK
-360 LELSEDEEEYMN
+360 LNLSEDEEVIEEP
-372 GSSGTTDTSDENT
+372 TTKQNT
-385 GFQHDDNR
+385 GFQSNYN
-393 SSSGSSY
+393 SSGSGN

>member
-1 MPENNKG
+1 MPEKKKG
-8 TRQQAPRRPSSSTTR
+8 TRQQARSSSSTST
-23 PKSHAKS
+23 PKAKSHAKS
-30 RATKKQERAKQK
+30 RTSKSQERK
-42 PKKEPGGCLWKILLV
+42 KKEKESGGCLWKILLV
-57 VLILLLAFGGS
+57 VLILLLAFGGG

-73 MHTGKKAAENAYVAD
+73 FHSGKKAAENAYVEN

-117 EKRNQ
+117 EKRSQ

-137 NNKEKSIKLL
+137 NNKDKSIKLV
-147 SVPRDSYVYIPEV
+147 SIPRDSYVYIPTV

-174 IDATRDTVEG
+174 IDATRETVEG
-184 LLNIPID
+184 LLNVPID

-271 AKATSVTSFTKY
+271 SKATSVTSFTKY
-283 DKVLQAVGN
+283 DKVLAAVGN

-310 QNGMPDITS
+310 QNGMPNIDS
-319 LSIKGFDDMSTGIY
+319 LSLKGSDDMSSGIY
-333 YYKLQDESLLETRQT
+333 YYLLQDDSLLETRQT
-348 LQKHLGLLVDTQ
+348 LQKHLGLTIDTK
-360 LELSEDEEEYMN
+360 LNLSEDEEVIEKP
-372 GSSGTTDTSDENT
+372 TTEQNT
-385 GFQHDDNR
+385 GFQSNYN
-393 SSSGSSY
+393 SSDSGN

>member
-1 MPENNKG
+1 MPEKKKG
-8 TRQQAPRRPSSSTTR
+8 TRQQARSSSSTST
-23 PKSHAKS
+23 PKAKSHAKS
-30 RATKKQERAKQK
+30 RTSKSQERK
-42 PKKEPGGCLWKILLV
+42 KKEKESGGCLWKILLV
-57 VLILLLAFGGS
+57 VLILLLAFGGG

-73 MHTGKKAAENAYVAD
+73 FHSGKKAAENAYVEN

-117 EKRNQ
+117 EKRSQ

-137 NNKEKSIKLL
+137 NNKDKSIKLV
-147 SVPRDSYVYIPEV
+147 SIPRDSYVYIPTV

-174 IDATRDTVEG
+174 IDATRETVEG
-184 LLNIPID
+184 LLNVPID

-271 AKATSVTSFTKY
+271 SKATSVTSFTKY
-283 DKVLQAVGN
+283 DKVLAAVGN

-310 QNGMPDITS
+310 QNGMPNIES
-319 LSIKGFDDMSTGIY
+319 LSLKGSDDMSSGIY
-333 YYKLQDESLLETRQT
+333 YYLLQDDSLLETRQT
-348 LQKHLGLLVDTQ
+348 LQKHLGLTIDTK
-360 LELSEDEEEYMN
+360 LNLSEDEEVIEEP
-372 GSSGTTDTSDENT
+372 TTEQNT
-385 GFQHDDNR
+385 GFQSNYN
-393 SSSGSSY
+393 SSGSGN

>member
-1 MPENNKG
+1 MPEKKKG
-8 TRQQAPRRPSSSTTR
+8 TRQQAPSSSSTST
-23 PKSHAKS
+23 PKAKSHAKS
-30 RATKKQERAKQK
+30 RTTKSQERKK
-42 PKKEPGGCLWKILLV
+42 KKKEKESGGCLWKILLV
-57 VLILLLAFGGS
+57 VLILLLAFGGG

-73 MHTGKKAAENAYVAD
+73 FHSGKKAAENAYVED

-117 EKRNQ
+117 EKRSQ

-137 NNKEKSIKLL
+137 NNKDKSIKLI
-147 SVPRDSYVYIPEV
+147 SIPRDSYVYIPTV

-174 IDATRDTVEG
+174 IDATRETVEG
-184 LLNIPID
+184 LLNVPID

-271 AKATSVTSFTKY
+271 SKATSVTSFTKY
-283 DKVLQAVGN
+283 DKVLAAVGN

-310 QNGMPDITS
+310 QNGMPDIDS
-319 LSIKGFDDMSTGIY
+319 LSLKGSDDMSSGIY
-333 YYKLQDESLLETRQT
+333 YYLLQDDSLLETRQT
-348 LQKHLGLLVDTQ
+348 LQKHLGLTIDTK
-360 LELSEDEEEYMN
+360 LNLSEDEEVIKEP
-372 GSSGTTDTSDENT
+372 TTKQNT
-385 GFQHDDNR
+385 GFQSNYNS
-393 SSSGSSY
+393 SSSGN